1 MPLAEAQ
8 TPQSDR
14 LDLPP
19 TPHEGVAGTSPGVN
33 TSPGCDDDGWIVPP
47 PVTLSCGTRIQLYK
61 DGESLHAAFNAIKH
75 AKRRI
80 CLEIYIFA
88 DDPTGRAFA
97 ELLCAKAK
105 EGVKVFLIYDSF
117 GSICT
122 NRDMFLQM
130 RAAGVRVEE
139 FHPIRPWEGRY
150 SWRPVNRDH
159 RKLLL
164 VDNDIAGMG
173 GLNIGAEYAG
183 SWVVPS
189 SKPSCVAWRDTAVGF
204 VGPSAQYF
212 LQAFAQ
218 SWHYVMQGGRIGKAG
233 FIHGLNVSKK
243 KKHSPPPTELGILA
257 SVATMDSPLRAG
269 LHRLFSEAKKSIQ
282 LTMAYFAPDD
292 DLINTLCRAAQR
304 GVKVQLMLPAQCD
317 VQLLLIAARSFYA
330 KLLDAGVQIYE
341 RQGCILH
348 AKTMIIDGRISVVG
362 STNLDY
368 RSIEYNCELSSVIR
382 NKTFGQQMQGLF
394 ENDIHFAKKIT
405 NKEWRRRPISDRF
418 IQWAVSRARYLL

>member
-1 MPLAEAQ
+1 M
-8 TPQSDR
+8 
-14 LDLPP
+14 
-19 TPHEGVAGTSPGVN
+19 N
-33 TSPGCDDDGWIVPP
+33 TSPGSDDDGWIVPP
-47 PVTLSCGTRIQLYK
+47 PVTLSCGTRVQLYK
-61 DGESLHAAFNAIKH
+61 DGESLHAAFEAIKH

-97 ELLCAKAK
+97 DLLCAKAK

-117 GSICT
+117 GSIAT
-122 NRDMFLQM
+122 NHDMFLQM
-130 RAAGVRVEE
+130 RAAGVRASKNSTRSA
-139 FHPIRPWEGRY
+139 PGEGRY
-150 SWRPVNRDH
+150 SWRFSVNRDH

-164 VDNDIAGMG
+164 IDNDIAGMG

-204 VGPSAQYF
+204 VGPSARYF
-212 LQAFAQ
+212 LQSFTQ
-218 SWHYVMQGGRIGKAG
+218 TWHYVMQGGRIGKAG

-243 KKHSPPPTELGILA
+243 NHNSPPPAELGILA

-330 KLLDAGVQIYE
+330 KLLCTPWRAKSYE
-341 RQGCILH
+341 RQGLH
-348 AKTMIIDGRISVVG
+348 H
-362 STNLDY
+362 STP
-368 RSIEYNCELSSVIR
+368 
-382 NKTFGQQMQGLF
+382 K
-394 ENDIHFAKKIT
+394 
-405 NKEWRRRPISDRF
+405 P
-418 IQWAVSRARYLL
+418 